1 MRGAAAGETQEVAQ
15 EQGAPQQ
22 EAAPPPANAP
32 QGQAT
37 LPCVPSQAQNLPI
50 SAPPRVVYRDRLL
63 SIDAPGSTLADVLRV
78 IHNKAGI
85 AFEGTTKTTE
95 RVAVKISPAPI
106 SDALKQLFKDSP
118 FDYMMIARPE
128 GNTVRV
134 WRTSPVVK
142 YRDNLLSVEASNSTL
157 SSVLEAIHEATGIEF
172 QGADGADEPVAV
184 KLGPAPV
191 DNVMADL
198 LHGSQFNYIV
208 LGAGTTPAKVEQVV
222 LSSRSECS
230 PNGAP
235 PVQTPLV
242 AGQQRQSAADDE
254 SEEPDGRVPQ
264 TQAAESPLQ
273 RVVQGEPLDGVQIPQ
288 EVMDRLRAL
297 REKQQ
302 ELMNN
307 PQLQNNPAAPRKPQ

>member
-1 MRGAAAGETQEVAQ
+1 MSRSTATICWVVVLLGLLTTNGLGQRRRMRGAAAGETQEVAQ

-134 WRTSPVVK
+134 WRTSP
-142 YRDNLLSVEASNSTL
+142 
-157 SSVLEAIHEATGIEF
+157 
-172 QGADGADEPVAV
+172 
-184 KLGPAPV
+184 
-191 DNVMADL
+191 
-198 LHGSQFNYIV
+198 
-208 LGAGTTPAKVEQVV
+208 
-222 LSSRSECS
+222 RSEE
-230 PNGAP
+230 
-235 PVQTPLV
+235 
-242 AGQQRQSAADDE
+242 R
-254 SEEPDGRVPQ
+254 RVGK
-264 TQAAESPLQ
+264 EC
-273 RVVQGEPLDGVQIPQ
+273 
-288 EVMDRLRAL
+288 
-297 REKQQ
+297 
-302 ELMNN
+302 
-307 PQLQNNPAAPRKPQ
+307 